1 MPSMRR
7 LPGRLPSASFALI
20 ALLVA
25 GCAGSDDGDRSAAAP
40 APAAPSNVDEV
51 RLKRFFA
58 IMDQDG
64 SGVISRP
71 EFQSGKGMVFM
82 AIDADG
88 SLTLTQN
95 EMRLSPEGFALL
107 SGGDGAV
114 DGEEFLAG
122 EIASF
127 DAIDAN
133 KDHELTYAELRDYLV
148 KYE

>member
-1 MPSMRR
+1 MPSIRR
-7 LPGRLPSASFALI
+7 LPTVSFALI
-20 ALLVA
+20 ALLA
-25 GCAGSDDGDRSAAAP
+25 AACSSGEYRSANAP
-40 APAAPSNVDEV
+40 APQPPSNVDEE

-58 IMDQDG
+58 IMDQNG
-64 SGVISRP
+64 NGVISRP

-88 SLTLTQN
+88 SMTLTPN

-107 SGGDGAV
+107 SGGDGVV

-122 EIASF
+122 EVSNFA
-127 DAIDAN
+127 AIDAN
-133 KDHELTYAELRDYLV
+133 KDYEITYAELRDYLS